1 MPLKLPDTITE
12 KDVLEMIKAA
22 NSQKHRTAIRL
33 GFYQGMRIGE
43 VVNLKPE
50 DVDMQR
56 GLIHIRQ
63 SKGGKDRIIP
73 ILRGAKHTLRNLP
86 IGVGPRALQRAV
98 NRISVKALG
107 KRIKFH
113 TLRHSCATWMLDKG
127 KDSRFIQQFLGHSRI
142 QTTQIYTHV
151 NPVSLKNAL
160 EDLL

>member
-1 MPLKLPDTITE
+1 
-12 KDVLEMIKAA
+12 
-22 NSQKHRTAIRL
+22 
-33 GFYQGMRIGE
+33 
-43 VVNLKPE
+43 
-50 DVDMQR
+50 
-56 GLIHIRQ
+56 
-63 SKGGKDRIIP
+63 
-73 ILRGAKHTLRNLP
+73 
-86 IGVGPRALQRAV
+86 LQRAV

-113 TLRHSCATWMLDKG
+113 TLRHSCATWMLDRG